1 MAKRDVEA
9 VHRLLDAFNRGDPS
23 ALDEIDSD
31 AELQDEPRIPGASWN
46 YGHEGAVRW
55 AVKLWQS
62 FGRLAFDIDDEP
74 FETPCC
80 LVARWR
86 ASGVGKR
93 SGIEVNMGG
102 YCVFS
107 MRDAKVRRVEFFETR
122 ADALASIRSGRR

>member
-9 VHRLLDAFNRGDPS
+9 VHRLLAAFNRGDFS
-23 ALDEIDSD
+23 ALDEIDQH

-46 YGHEGAVRW
+46 YGHDGAVRW

-62 FGRLAFDIDDEP
+62 FGRLAFHIDEP
-74 FETPCC
+74 VDVAGC
-80 LVARWR
+80 LVARWH

-93 SGIEVNMGG
+93 SGIRVDMGG

-107 MRDAKVRRVEFFETR
+107 MRDAKVRRVEFYESE
-122 ADALASIRSGRR
+122 ADALRAIRRRAG

>member
-1 MAKRDVEA
+1 MAQHDVEA
-9 VHRLLDAFNRGDPS
+9 VRRLLDAFNRGDFS
-23 ALDEIDSD
+23 ALAELDPA

-46 YGHEGAVRW
+46 YGHDGAVRW

-62 FGRLAFDIDDEP
+62 FGRLW
-74 FETPCC
+74 FEIEDPIEARDC

-93 SGIEVNMGG
+93 SGIEVDMGG

-107 MRDAKVRRVEFFETR
+107 MRAARVRRVEFFETQ
-122 ADALASIRSGRR
+122 DEALAAARGG